1 MLENQKTCFEVESM
15 VIAGIEESIVK
26 GGRDQFPLL
35 GSAFAGIKQIGVI
48 GWGSQGP
55 AQSQNL
61 KESLM
66 GTDIKVKIGLRS
78 GSASFEKA
86 RTAGFNEDNDTL
98 GEMYGVI
105 AESDMVIL
113 LISDSAQVDNMDK
126 IFATIKAGSTL
137 GFSHGFLLGHMK
149 TIGRQWPKSIN
160 VVAVCP
166 KGMGPS
172 VRRLYIQGK
181 ELNGAG
187 INSSI
192 AIEQDINGKALDY
205 ALGWSIA
212 IGSPFSFKTTLEN
225 EYKSDIFGERCI
237 LLGGVHGIIESLY
250 RYFVAQ
256 GLGKEQAFIQSCES
270 ITGPISHTLSKSGL
284 MGLYHTISEADQP
297 EFQKAYNL
305 AYLAC
310 KGLTLECYEDVAS
323 GDEISSVI
331 RSGKRIKT
339 YPIDE
344 VDTTEMWQIGKTIR
358 ANRDEAANRI
368 NPFTAGIY
376 AGAMMAQI
384 DVLEA
389 KKHAYSEIA
398 NESVI
403 EAVDSLN
410 PYMHFKGVAYMI
422 DNCSLT
428 ARLGARKWAPRFDY
442 AMTSCFAK
450 PPQNS
455 SNPFADF
462 ETHKIHSAL
471 AVCAEL
477 RPSVDIFVC

>member
-1 MLENQKTCFEVESM
+1 MLEKHKTCFDVESM
-15 VIAGIEESIVK
+15 VIAGHKESIVK
-26 GGRDQFPLL
+26 GGRDKFPLL
-35 GSAFAGIKQIGVI
+35 KSAFEGIKQIGVI

-61 KESLM
+61 RESLAD
-66 GTDIKVKIGLRS
+66 TDIKVKIGLRT

-86 RTAGFNEDNDTL
+86 RAVGFNEDNGTL
-98 GEMYGVI
+98 GEMYDVI
-105 AESDMVIL
+105 ARSDMVIL
-113 LISDSAQVDNMDK
+113 LISDSAQVKNMDK
-126 IFATIKAGSTL
+126 IFATIKPGSTL

-149 TIGRQWPKSIN
+149 TVNRQWPKSIN

-172 VRRLYIQGK
+172 VRRLYVQGK

-212 IGSPFSFKTTLEN
+212 IGSPFSFETTLEN

-250 RYFVAQ
+250 RYFVDQ
-256 GLGKEQAFIQSCES
+256 GLSKEQAFIQSCEN
-270 ITGPISHTLSKSGL
+270 ITGPISRILSKSGL
-284 MGLYHTISEADQP
+284 MGLYNAIHQADQP
-297 EFQKAYNL
+297 DFKRAYNL
-305 AYLAC
+305 AHLAC
-310 KGLTLECYEDVAS
+310 KGLTLECYEDVAN

-331 RSGKRIKT
+331 RSVERIKT

-344 VDTTEMWQIGKTIR
+344 VDATEMWQVGKKVR
-358 ANRDEAANRI
+358 ANRDEEANRI
-368 NPFTAGIY
+368 NPFTAGVY
-376 AGAMMAQI
+376 AGAMMAQV
-384 DVLEA
+384 DVLEE

-442 AMTSCFAK
+442 VMTSSFAK
-450 PPQNS
+450 PQNG

-471 AVCAEL
+471 AVCAEM
-477 RPSVDIFVC
+477 RPSLDISVC